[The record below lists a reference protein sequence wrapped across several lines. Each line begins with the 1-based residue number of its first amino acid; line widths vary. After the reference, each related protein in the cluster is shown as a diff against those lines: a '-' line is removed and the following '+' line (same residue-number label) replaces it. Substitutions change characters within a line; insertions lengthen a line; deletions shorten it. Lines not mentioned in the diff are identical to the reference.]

1 MSDKSRKGPADMDH
15 HNRDEVREFVT
26 ATIGDQRC
34 GIAVL
39 QVQDVLAPQRITPIP
54 LAPAEV
60 AGSLNLRGRIVTAID
75 LRVRM
80 GLPRREEGTHTMSIV
95 VEHRNELYSLIVD
108 DVGEVMKVSEKTF
121 ERNPATL
128 DPLWRTYSA
137 GVYRLEEGLLV
148 ALDVDTLLAFQ
159 SHDEAA

>member
-1 MSDKSRKGPADMDH
+1 MTSTSSKSGSGAD
-15 HNRDEVREFVT
+15 HNTGASREFVT
-26 ATIGDQRC
+26 ASIGDQKC

-39 QVQDVLAPQRITPIP
+39 QVQDVLALQRITPIP

-75 LRVRM
+75 LRIRM
-80 GLPRREEGTHTMSIV
+80 GLPRREDGAHTMSIV
-95 VEHRNELYSLIVD
+95 VEHQNELYSLIVD
-108 DVGEVMKVSEKTF
+108 DVGEVLKVSDRTF

-128 DPLWRTYSA
+128 DPLWCAYSD

-148 ALDVDTLLAFQ
+148 VLDVSTLLSFTK
-159 SHDEAA
+159 HEEAA

>member
-1 MSDKSRKGPADMDH
+1 MSDGPRKGQADMD

>member
-1 MSDKSRKGPADMDH
+1 MTDH
-15 HNRDEVREFVT
+15 SNSAHEDDYVSGTKHEFVT

-54 LAPAEV
+54 LAPPEV

-75 LRVRM
+75 LRIRM
-80 GLPRREEGTHTMSIV
+80 GLPRREEGAHTMSIV
-95 VEHRNELYSLIVD
+95 VEHKNELYSLIVD
-108 DVGEVMKVSEKTF
+108 DVGEVMKVSEKAF

-148 ALDVDTLLAFQ
+148 ALDVETLLAFGAT
-159 SHDEAA
+159 DEAA

>member
-1 MSDKSRKGPADMDH
+1 MSDKTKKGSADGDQGGSAT
-15 HNRDEVREFVT
+15 REFVT

-80 GLPRREEGTHTMSIV
+80 GLPRREEGAHTMSIV

-108 DVGEVMKVSEKTF
+108 GVGEVMKVSEKTF

-148 ALDVDTLLAFQ
+148 ALDVDTLLSFQ

>member
-1 MSDKSRKGPADMDH
+1 MSDKSKKAHAETD
-15 HNRDEVREFVT
+15 HNRDETYEFVT

-54 LAPAEV
+54 LAPPEV

-80 GLPRREEGTHTMSIV
+80 GLPRREEGAHTMSIV

-128 DPLWRTYSA
+128 DQLWRTYSA

-148 ALDVDTLLAFQ
+148 ALDVDTLLTFQ

>member
-1 MSDKSRKGPADMDH
+1 MSDRTKKGSSEADQGG
-15 HNRDEVREFVT
+15 NATREFVT

-39 QVQDVLAPQRITPIP
+39 QVQDVLASQRITPIP
-54 LAPAEV
+54 LAPPEV

-80 GLPRREEGTHTMSIV
+80 GLPRREEGSHTMSIV

-108 DVGEVMKVSEKTF
+108 GVGEVMKVSEKTF